1 MTSSVFLL
9 ISENTRYIARNNN
22 YIFYTSRTSF
32 KYRIKHI
39 DNTVFVIDN
48 RDKVIDFMDTSNA
61 TGETRKCISTWYF
74 STLYTKIPDHDK
86 LISKMTTFVKKLFD
100 TNPEKSYICFSDKG
114 RSAYWS
120 KYISKTNTSFSC
132 DQKTLFLPIALG
144 YQSIFYQ
151 NRWHCMINS
160 AAYLLMPPGQTL
172 HLCRRGCR

>member
-1 MTSSVFLL
+1 
-9 ISENTRYIARNNN
+9 
-22 YIFYTSRTSF
+22 
-32 KYRIKHI
+32 
-39 DNTVFVIDN
+39 
-48 RDKVIDFMDTSNA
+48 
-61 TGETRKCISTWYF
+61 
-74 STLYTKIPDHDK
+74 
-86 LISKMTTFVKKLFD
+86 MTTLVKKLFD

-160 AAYLLMPPGQTL
+160 AASLLMPPGQTL
-172 HLCRRGCR
+172 HLFRRGCR